1 MAGPANR
8 LSTLIMAGGN
18 GDRLYPL
25 TKYRAKPAVPFGG
38 IYRIIDFTLSNC
50 INSGIRRIH
59 VLTQYKSNSLARHI
73 KMGWNVFHP
82 ELQEYIDLIPA
93 QKRVGDYWYRG
104 TADAVFQN
112 FYTLEQE
119 NPDFVLLL
127 AGDHVYKM
135 DYAGM
140 LAYHIEKR
148 ADVTIGVVE
157 MQKEESVHL
166 GVVQVADQDSITGFE
181 EKPRRPTT
189 IPEKPDRILASMGIY
204 VFSTP
209 VLFEELLKNTRQK
222 SEHDF
227 GKDILPRM
235 VGRRRLCAYRF
246 TNPNPGDEPYWR
258 DIGTLDAYY
267 QANMD
272 LLSVHPLFDLYDADW
287 PIRTYQPQYPP
298 AKLAFGDEGYGATR
312 GEALDSIVSG
322 GCFIGGGCVIRSV
335 LSPQVRI
342 KSQARVENSV
352 LLEGV
357 VVGSGARI
365 RNTIIDKFVTIPD
378 GTTVGYDRKEDE
390 RRFTLTPLGI
400 VVVERRMAIESDS
413 DLARGEGDLE
423 HLSPPTLQPAFAPSC
438 PSRAL
443 LGA

>member
-1 MAGPANR
+1 MVGPTNR

-59 VLTQYKSNSLARHI
+59 VLTQYKSNSLAHHI

-82 ELQEYIDLIPA
+82 ELNECIDLIPA
-93 QKRVGDYWYRG
+93 QKRVGEYWYRG

-135 DYAGM
+135 DYARM
-140 LAYHIEKR
+140 IASHIEKR

-157 MQKEESVHL
+157 TRKEESVHF
-166 GVVQVADQDSITGFE
+166 GVVQVAGQDRITGFE
-181 EKPRRPTT
+181 EKPRQPAT
-189 IPEKPDRILASMGIY
+189 IPEKPHKIYASMGIY
-204 VFSTP
+204 VFSTR
-209 VLFEELLKNTRQK
+209 VLFEELLSDTRRE

-235 VGRRRLCAYRF
+235 VESRRLFAHRF
-246 TNPNPGDEPYWR
+246 TNTNPEDEAYWI

-272 LLSVHPLFDLYDADW
+272 LLSPSPV
-287 PIRTYQPQYPP
+287 
-298 AKLAFGDEGYGATR
+298 
-312 GEALDSIVSG
+312 
-322 GCFIGGGCVIRSV
+322 RS
-335 LSPQVRI
+335 L
-342 KSQARVENSV
+342 
-352 LLEGV
+352 
-357 VVGSGARI
+357 
-365 RNTIIDKFVTIPD
+365 
-378 GTTVGYDRKEDE
+378 
-390 RRFTLTPLGI
+390 
-400 VVVERRMAIESDS
+400 
-413 DLARGEGDLE
+413 
-423 HLSPPTLQPAFAPSC
+423 
-438 PSRAL
+438 
-443 LGA
+443 